1 VPRLA
6 NTAPRAA
13 LSPARARTRVLRHSL
28 VFSALVI
35 VGCAGSQKPKGPP
48 AQLRV
53 VAEPEFAIVQVNE
66 RFVGSARLLD
76 KKPANLQPGLKHIT
90 VEAPGYFPHDFDADL
105 PVGVTTVKIKLR
117 PVPP

>member
-1 VPRLA
+1 VNVARVA
-6 NTAPRAA
+6 NRA
-13 LSPARARTRVLRHSL
+13 LR
-28 VFSALVI
+28 SALV
-35 VGCAGSQKPKGPP
+35 VAVLASAACAGSQKPKGPP

-53 VAEPEFAIVQVNE
+53 VAEPESAIVQVNE

-105 PVGVTTVKIKLR
+105 PVGVTTIKIKLR

>member
-1 VPRLA
+1 MAPLGRTALLFVALA
-6 NTAPRAA
+6 VAA
-13 LSPARARTRVLRHSL
+13 
-28 VFSALVI
+28 
-35 VGCAGSQKPKGPP
+35 CAGSQKPKGPP

-53 VAEPEFAIVQVNE
+53 VAEPESALVQVNE
-66 RFVGSARLLD
+66 RYVGTARLLD